1 MLLHTGTSRRQIVRC
16 FQGVFP
22 VGSAIWPRTDGR
34 ADSARGSREL
44 RSCSRPV
51 AERHHRH
58 LYLLL
63 SRKSGIRGRQKLTR
77 QGRGSVF
84 RIRVTVA
91 VFHTA
96 GLVKHQHNI
105 GRHRGRNR
113 GRRTI
118 AGRSQMQ
125 RILITVS
132 TFDFGNAFTIRR
144 LQGGSVTGRIL
155 VVFVVL
161 PGDDSA
167 QGQPDILV
175 VFRNGGRRGDV
186 TQAAKH
192 GNRSERR
199 NHALNKASP
208 RLCLVVR
215 MSHMH
220 PLNSRLSSNRA
231 TDSPGAI
238 RHCFNPEN

>member
-34 ADSARGSREL
+34 VDIARGNREL
-44 RSCSRPV
+44 RSYLRPV

-118 AGRSQMQ
+118 AGRSQ
-125 RILITVS
+125 
-132 TFDFGNAFTIRR
+132 NATHTDHR
-144 LQGGSVTGRIL
+144 LHLRFWQCFYYS
-155 VVFVVL
+155 
-161 PGDDSA
+161 
-167 QGQPDILV
+167 
-175 VFRNGGRRGDV
+175 
-186 TQAAKH
+186 QAARWKCH
-192 GNRSERR
+192 RKDSG
-199 NHALNKASP
+199 
-208 RLCLVVR
+208 RLPQWR
-215 MSHMH
+215 K
-220 PLNSRLSSNRA
+220 
-231 TDSPGAI
+231 TW
-238 RHCFNPEN
+238 

>member
-84 RIRVTVA
+84 RIRVTVV

-144 LQGGSVTGRIL
+144 LQGGSVTGR
-155 VVFVVL
+155 
-161 PGDDSA
+161 
-167 QGQPDILV
+167 ILV